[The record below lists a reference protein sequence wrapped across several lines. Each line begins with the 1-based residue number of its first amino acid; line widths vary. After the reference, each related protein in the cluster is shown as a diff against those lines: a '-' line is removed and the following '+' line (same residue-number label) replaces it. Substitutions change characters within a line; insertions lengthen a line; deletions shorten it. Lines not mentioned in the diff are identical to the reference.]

1 MNQNDLNLKNLRTG
15 MELCKIP
22 AHRRERL
29 ERTLETRLAE
39 IAEVMASAEESCRR
53 DGHVPVPVPQGL
65 TEEELSLVETCVY
78 CLLAEPSWAYFQQK
92 GYAKEHWLENMPDLN
107 GHAHDGAD
115 GSYWLDTAKRSFSWH
130 CSILAADVIQLG
142 RLQFQKINSPYDFP
156 GLGIQEGEMLMN
168 IHIPALGP
176 LDIDACRESLRRA
189 EELFVPMFGEF
200 KAFFCH
206 SWLLNPVYRRYLPP
220 TSNIIRFQNLGTVI
234 PFHNS
239 LDRDALYRAFL
250 NYHEDPFTSKPRS
263 AMQRAVQQMIL
274 RGESLSAACM
284 LIMR

>member
-1 MNQNDLNLKNLRTG
+1 MEKEINRTQRKNRGGTIAQTILDIVLVVLPLVFVTVWTLCSLN
-15 MELCKIP
+15 
-22 AHRRERL
+22 
-29 ERTLETRLAE
+29 
-39 IAEVMASAEESCRR
+39 
-53 DGHVPVPVPQGL
+53 
-65 TEEELSLVETCVY
+65 
-78 CLLAEPSWAYFQQK
+78 AEPK
-92 GYAKEHWLENMPDLN
+92 II
-107 GHAHDGAD
+107 
-115 GSYWLDTAKRSFSWH
+115 YWP
-130 CSILAADVIQLG
+130 ILAADVIQLG

-156 GLGIQEGEMLMN
+156 GLGIQEGELLMN

-176 LDIDACRESLRRA
+176 LDIEACRESLRRA

-239 LDRDALYRAFL
+239 LDRDAPYRVFL